1 MILGD
6 KETAKYV
13 YGSAVHWY
21 ESTNKVYED
30 VFERVNA
37 KFPDQAIIHTE
48 GCIDDLGK
56 EAPEWYIRSANAL
69 KKPNWFDND
78 SFWWN
83 ENATDWAY
91 SATWQVVNMKTT
103 QSILPFTDTPEILL

>member
-6 KETAKYV
+6 KETSKFV

-30 VFERVNA
+30 VFERFNA
-37 KFPDQAIIHTE
+37 KFPDHAIIHTE

-56 EAPEWYIRSANAL
+56 DAPGGIIDIHRF
-69 KKPNWFDND
+69 KRKR
-78 SFWWN
+78 
-83 ENATDWAY
+83 
-91 SATWQVVNMKTT
+91 VV
-103 QSILPFTDTPEILL
+103 